1 MKDYKIKLLTYQPFD
16 YDGIQSY
23 LEKMAADGWRL
34 ENIGIFW
41 RFRKA
46 DPARAHYSVVFLPK
60 ASQYDPEKSPV
71 LQEFDDYCRET
82 GWTRVCSRDKIHI
95 YSSEEENPIPIETD
109 ESLKLE
115 NVSKSI
121 VRSYVIPML
130 IIVACLSISGSG
142 FISFLTN
149 PVELFSRYSNMLIG
163 LITWIIVLLVGVSIV
178 RLFVWVKRSRKS
190 IEAGG
195 RCAPTAGFQRVQK
208 AISYLVYLLLF
219 LWAVSLF
226 VEERGSVAFAMIGF
240 AVMLLGIGVLMR
252 GLMQRLRRAGV
263 SRSQNRMITIGLCIV
278 CALAAVFGLVAW
290 LVAIMDGGEGW
301 SDINRKNMTLHAED
315 LRDIGDVP
323 YEYDCSHTKT
333 FLMEMEYGEQ
343 NNTGDELSSDN
354 QDQEETYSLNYEI
367 LRVKNEW
374 LYDRCLKQWMKE
386 GAGLNGIMGIPDDP
400 KDGYYREEI
409 DGIHADRVYQY
420 YWDGIP
426 DDDWI
431 LCYPDVIVRFT
442 PYFELSEKDLKK
454 VDQII
459 CEK

>member
-34 ENIGIFW
+34 ESIGIFW

-46 DPARAHYSVVFLPK
+46 DSAKVHYSVVFLPK
-60 ASQYDPEKSPV
+60 ASQYDPEETPV

-82 GWTRVCSRDKIHI
+82 GWTRVCSRGKMHI
-95 YSSEEENPIPIETD
+95 YSSEEETPIPIETD

-121 VRSYVIPML
+121 VHSYVIPML
-130 IIVACLSISGSG
+130 IIVACLSMGGSG

-149 PVELFSRYSNMLIG
+149 PAELFSRYSNMLIG
-163 LITWIIVLLVGVSIV
+163 LITLIIVLLVGVSIV

-195 RCAPTAGFQRVQK
+195 RCVPTAGFRRGQK
-208 AISYLVYLLLF
+208 AISYLVYLLLL

-226 VEERGSVAFAMIGF
+226 TEERRSVAFAMIGF
-240 AVMLLGIGVLMR
+240 AVMLLGIGVLIR
-252 GLMQRLRRAGV
+252 ELMQRLRMAGV
-263 SRSQNRMITIGLCIV
+263 SRSKNRMITIGLCIV
-278 CALAAVFGLVAW
+278 CTFAAVFGLAAW
-290 LVAIMDGGEGW
+290 LATIMDDEDSW
-301 SDINRKNMTLHAED
+301 SDADKKNMTLLAED
-315 LRDIGDVP
+315 LRDIGDVQ
-323 YEYDCSHTKT
+323 YEYKCNHTKT
-333 FLMEMEYGEQ
+333 FLMEMECGEQ
-343 NNTGDELSSDN
+343 NDTGDEISSGN
-354 QDQEETYSLNYEI
+354 QNEKETYSLNYEI

-374 LYDRCLKQWMKE
+374 LYDRCLKQWMEE
-386 GAGLNGIMGIPDDP
+386 GIGLNGIMGIPDDP

-409 DGIHADRVYQY
+409 DGVHADRVYQY
-420 YWDGIP
+420 YWDGNP
-426 DDDWI
+426 DDDWL
-431 LCYPDVIVRFT
+431 LCYSGMIVRFT
-442 PYFELSEKDLKK
+442 PYFGFTEKDLKK
-454 VDQII
+454 VDQIV